1 MKHFRLSLALAAVLL
16 IAEIFTTTALV
27 ARKGDIDNDGTI
39 TVSDARLALR
49 FAVKLDKPTEI
60 QKYCADIDGT
70 KRISVADARTILR
83 AAVKL
88 QTIEDETREF
98 TTIPP
103 STTKEETTKK
113 NTTEEVTAERSSTE
127 KVTEV
132 ETTAKVSSTE
142 ESTIEESTT
151 VEVTTEK
158 STTEE
163 STTEE
168 VSSEE
173 STTVEVTTKEVSTEE
188 ATTEESTT
196 EEATTE
202 KYITEE
208 ATTNES
214 TTDEVTTNES
224 TTEEASTEESTT
236 EEATT
241 EEYTTEEVTTE
252 EITETE
258 TTTEVET
265 TEEASTEESTTET
278 VTEVETTTEAE
289 TTEPVLHTH
298 EFTEIVADHSLDSR
312 HKICCECGEY
322 MTESCEC
329 TEETVPAT
337 CTQGECVIYT
347 CTKCGDIR
355 TVTKSNPLGHD
366 TEVLPG
372 CIFAKEALDKNSGM
386 YVREWPICKRCS
398 KAPTDDI
405 SLFNDTVNLI
415 KNDFSYITN
424 HRFTKITKTN
434 NTTIADTE
442 KNETIYGAWINC
454 ISFTNSDRLPCS
466 QKRISSLTNDDT
478 ESFDVE
484 YLKDGIDTVDVLKD
498 YPDAITVDGKE
509 KNITAYKNKIY
520 TEPTIKMTVKIKSE
534 SFTVGSTAPDNLYT
548 KYTSD
553 NSYKCA
559 ISRIT
564 NDLTPLS
571 DAEAFGSDN
580 NFVYV
585 SEQNG
590 ITTSITLNDITVGG
604 TVTYYFDYATLTP
617 LFAVYDLQQ
626 TTQQVIK
633 VTDGANVIINS
644 PTTKIK
650 QCEQIYIFE

>member
-1 MKHFRLSLALAAVLL
+1 MKHFRLALALAAVLL

-27 ARKGDIDNDGTI
+27 ARKGDVDNDGAI

-88 QTIEDETREF
+88 QTIEEETKEF
-98 TTIPP
+98 TTVPP
-103 STTKEETTKK
+103 STTKEKTTKK
-113 NTTEEVTAERSSTE
+113 NTTEEVTAERTSTE
-127 KVTEV
+127 KITEV
-132 ETTAKVSSTE
+132 VTTAKV
-142 ESTIEESTT
+142 
-151 VEVTTEK
+151 

-168 VSSEE
+168 VTTEE
-173 STTVEVTTKEVSTEE
+173 STTEEVSVQEFTTEETSAEVSTTEKVTEVETNTEVETTEKASTEEYTTEEVTTEESTTEE
-188 ATTEESTT
+188 ATTNESTTEEAYTEESTT

-202 KYITEE
+202 KY
-208 ATTNES
+208 
-214 TTDEVTTNES
+214 
-224 TTEEASTEESTT
+224 
-236 EEATT
+236 
-241 EEYTTEEVTTE
+241 TTEEVTTE
-252 EITETE
+252 ESTTETTTEIETTTEEPTTEEVTETE
-258 TTTEVET
+258 TTTEIET
-265 TEEASTEESTTET
+265 TEE
-278 VTEVETTTEAE
+278 E

-298 EFTEIVADHSLDSR
+298 EFTEIVADHALDGK
-312 HKICCECGEY
+312 HKIYCKCGDYITEACEY
-322 MTESCEC
+322 TND
-329 TEETVPAT
+329 TIAAT
-337 CTQGECVIYT
+337 CTQGEYVI
-347 CTKCGDIR
+347 CTKCGDFRPI
-355 TVTKSNPLGHD
+355 TTSEPLGHD

-372 CIFAKEALDKNSGM
+372 CIFAKEALLKNSEM
-386 YVREWPICKRCS
+386 YVREWPICKRCG
-398 KAPTDDI
+398 KAPTDNI

-434 NTTIADTE
+434 NTTVTDTE
-442 KNETIYGAWINC
+442 KNETTYDARLNC

-466 QKRISSLTNDDT
+466 QKRISYLTNNDI

-484 YLKDGIDTVDVLKD
+484 YLKGGIDTVDVLKD
-498 YPDAITVDGKE
+498 YPDIITVDGKE
-509 KNITAYKNKIY
+509 KNISTFKDKIY
-520 TEPTIKMTVKIKSE
+520 TEPAIRMTVKIKSE
-534 SFTVGSTAPDNLYT
+534 SFTVGSTDSDNLYT

-559 ISRIT
+559 ISRIA

-590 ITTSITLNDITVGG
+590 ITTSNTLNDITVGG
-604 TVTYYFDYATLTP
+604 TVTYCFDYATLTP

-626 TTQQVIK
+626 TTQQIIK
-633 VTDGANVIINS
+633 VTNGTNVIMNS